1 MATKTLIQAITDAL
15 RIEMAN
21 NDDMV
26 ILGED
31 VGRNGGVFR
40 ATDGLQAEFGEER
53 VLDTPL
59 SESGIIGTAIGM
71 ALYGMRVCPE
81 IQFLDF
87 IYPAFDQIVSELA
100 KMRYRSGGEYTAP
113 VVIRTPCGG
122 GIKGGHYHSQSTEA
136 LFTHTAGLHVVM
148 PSTPY
153 DAKGM
158 LLTALRGD
166 DPVLFLEPKALYR
179 KAKGDVPDEDYTVPF
194 GKAAVRKEGT
204 DMTLVAWGAMVP
216 ICMEAAQRADDDGI
230 SCEVLDLRSLVPLD
244 EEGLLESVKKTGR
257 MVIVHEAQR
266 TSGFG
271 GELAAIVA
279 EKALDYL
286 EAPIKRVTGF
296 DTPFPYTLEDVYMPD
311 ADRVLRAILETNNYV
326 S

>member
-1 MATKTLIQAITDAL
+1 MSTMTLIQAITSAL
-15 RIEMAN
+15 RDEMRRNA
-21 NDDMV
+21 DIV

-53 VLDTPL
+53 VMDTPL
-59 SESGIIGTAIGM
+59 SESGIIGAAIGM
-71 ALYGMRVCPE
+71 ALYGMRPVPE

-113 VVIRTPCGG
+113 VVIRTPYGG

-136 LFTHTAGLHVVM
+136 YFTHTAGLKVVI

-153 DAKGM
+153 DAKGL
-158 LLTALRGD
+158 LLTCLRQD

-179 KAKGDVPDEDYTVPF
+179 KAKGDVPEIDYTVPL
-194 GKAAVRKEGT
+194 GQAALRREGSEI
-204 DMTLVAWGAMVP
+204 TLVCWGAMVSL
-216 ICMEAAQRADDDGI
+216 CLEAAERAEDDGI
-230 SCEVLDLRSLVPLD
+230 SCEVLDLRTLVPLD
-244 EEGLLESVKKTGR
+244 EEALLQSVKKTGR
-257 MVIVHEAQR
+257 MIVVHEAQR

-279 EKALDYL
+279 EKALEYL

-311 ADRVLRAILETNNYV
+311 VERILRAVLETSRYE